1 MHPYVHTTVCGNQI
15 DSSPHNLITGAP
27 ARPPP
32 CCIWTDDTPHHRL
45 PFGLQLASPEAR
57 RWNALSG
64 TNFAPTSTNSLWQ
77 SETTRQFC
85 SKSPTW
91 ARPGETSGGMRTEQL
106 IFDAKYVN

>member
-1 MHPYVHTTVCGNQI
+1 MRQQGPALLHLDRRHTA
-15 DSSPHNLITGAP
+15 SSPALCL
-27 ARPPP
+27 R
-32 CCIWTDDTPHHRL
+32 
-45 PFGLQLASPEAR
+45 LASPEAR

-77 SETTRQFC
+77 SETTRQFS

>member
-1 MHPYVHTTVCGNQI
+1 M
-15 DSSPHNLITGAP
+15 
-27 ARPPP
+27 
-32 CCIWTDDTPHHRL
+32 
-45 PFGLQLASPEAR
+45 
-57 RWNALSG
+57 SG

-77 SETTRQFC
+77 SETTRQFS